1 MNNLTEIPGYEI
13 ESLLGEGGMAKV
25 YLAIQKSLERQVA
38 LKVMNTSLAADQ
50 SFCERFLKEGKIIA
64 QLSSH
69 PDIVT
74 IFDIG
79 FSELNYYMAM
89 EYVSGPNLKQLIQKK
104 AHIERP
110 LNIIK
115 QIASA
120 LGYAHRRGFIHRDV
134 KPANILF
141 KEDGTATLTD
151 FGIAK
156 ALSSN
161 TQLTKVG
168 YTVGTAEYMSPEQ
181 AVGRGIDS
189 RSDIYS
195 LGVVLYE
202 LLSGKKPFVGDDPFS
217 TALMHATA
225 PVPKLPKEFGF
236 YQFLI
241 ERMLAKDPA
250 DRFDT
255 AEHLI
260 QQIDNLANARTRASS
275 NKRALSA
282 TQTRSTGQTKLQSTS
297 TYPTSDGTEKMGYN
311 TVRWRWWA
319 LIGFA
324 VTSIVIGI
332 YGLPHFKGLIETPA
346 SNKDM
351 SPFTVTSEPDR
362 KPKNIDPK
370 LEKKIS
376 LLLEV
381 AEAHFAVGRLNTPPG
396 SNAYEAYEMV
406 LEIDPGNQKALDG
419 LKRLNQRIEEQ
430 NAPDR

>member
-1 MNNLTEIPGYEI
+1 MTEFIKIPGYRI
-13 ESLLGEGGMAKV
+13 EGLLGEGGMAKV
-25 YLAIQKSLERQVA
+25 YLAIQESLERQVA
-38 LKVMNTSLAADQ
+38 LKVMNTSLASDP
-50 SFCERFLKEGKIIA
+50 SFCERFLKEGRIVA

-79 FSELNYYMAM
+79 YSGSNYYMAM
-89 EYVSGPNLKQLIQKK
+89 EYISGANLKQLIQSKVP
-104 AHIERP
+104 IERP
-110 LNIIK
+110 LLVIK

-120 LGYAHRRGFIHRDV
+120 LGFAHRRGFIHRDV

-181 AVGRGIDS
+181 AIGRGIDS

-202 LLSGKKPFVGDDPFS
+202 LLSGEKPFVGEDPFS

-225 PVPKLPKEFGF
+225 PVPKLPEA
-236 YQFLI
+236 YAAYSVLI
-241 ERMLAKDPA
+241 DRMLAKDPN
-250 DRFDT
+250 DRFET

-260 QQIDNLANARTRASS
+260 QRIDELTGLSVARISKTQTLQASRSQSIAQNGSRTVSNGSVSALHSVANAFSRWKWWLASGS
-275 NKRALSA
+275 I
-282 TQTRSTGQTKLQSTS
+282 
-297 TYPTSDGTEKMGYN
+297 
-311 TVRWRWWA
+311 TV
-319 LIGFA
+319 
-324 VTSIVIGI
+324 VIGTI
-332 YGLPHFKGLIETPA
+332 LVFGGVYFKNFIEIP
-346 SNKDM
+346 SFNQSW
-351 SPFTVTSEPDR
+351 SPPLSVSPKPD
-362 KPKNIDPK
+362 PQPNDPK
-370 LEKKIS
+370 LKKKIS

-381 AEAHFAVGRLNTPPG
+381 AQAHFDVGRLTSPPG

-406 LEIDPGNQKALDG
+406 LEIDPGNRQAIDG
-419 LKRLNQRIEEQ
+419 IKRIEREAEQ
-430 NAPDR
+430 

>member
-1 MNNLTEIPGYEI
+1 MNDFTNVPGYRV

-25 YLAIQKSLERQVA
+25 YLAIQESLERQVA
-38 LKVMNTSLAADQ
+38 LKVMNTTLASDQ

-79 FSELNYYMAM
+79 FSESNYYMAM
-89 EYVSGPNLKQLIQKK
+89 EYVSGPNLKDLIQKK
-104 AHIERP
+104 AHIEQP

-202 LLSGKKPFVGDDPFS
+202 LLSGKKPFVGEDPFS

-225 PVPKLPKEFGF
+225 PVPKLPKEFGS
-236 YQFLI
+236 YQILI
-241 ERMLAKDPA
+241 EHMLAKDPD

-255 AEHLI
+255 AEQLI
-260 QQIDNLANARTRASS
+260 QQIDSLTNVQTRSVSDRNTRTIQT
-275 NKRALSA
+275 
-282 TQTRSTGQTKLQSTS
+282 TQTRSRRQTRSQSIPLTNIS
-297 TYPTSDGTEKMGYN
+297 DSAGRVIGSYPLK
-311 TVRWRWWA
+311 WRWWTW
-319 LIGFA
+319 IGFA
-324 VTSIVIGI
+324 VAATVIVVYVLI
-332 YGLPHFKGLIETPA
+332 YFAGLLESPVSK
-346 SNKDM
+346 NDM
-351 SPFTVTSEPDR
+351 SPPTVTSEPDQ
-362 KPKNIDPK
+362 KPTTIDPK

-381 AEAHFAVGRLNTPPG
+381 AEAHFAVGRLTAPPG

-406 LEIDPGNQKALDG
+406 LEIDPGNQKALEG
-419 LKRLNQRIEEQ
+419 LRRLDQRMG
-430 NAPDR
+430 R